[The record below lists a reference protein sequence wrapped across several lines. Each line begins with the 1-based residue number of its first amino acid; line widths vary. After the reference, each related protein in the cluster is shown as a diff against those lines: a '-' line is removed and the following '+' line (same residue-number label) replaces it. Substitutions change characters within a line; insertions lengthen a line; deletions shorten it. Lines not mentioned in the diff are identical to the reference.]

1 MSESVSEICTSR
13 DAHLKR
19 LRLKIAHKKMQFII
33 TLNLCTNLGHPI
45 MALNYGTQLRQ
56 SITALNYGT
65 QLQHSITALN
75 YGTQLRQS
83 FHSNHSIHS
92 IHSYQYELSALSE

>member
-1 MSESVSEICTSR
+1 MAS
-13 DAHLKR
+13 
-19 LRLKIAHKKMQFII
+19 I
-33 TLNLCTNLGHPI
+33 T
-45 MALNYGTQLRQ
+45 ALTYGTQLGTQLRHYNGPQ
-56 SITALNYGT
+56 LWNSIMELIYGT